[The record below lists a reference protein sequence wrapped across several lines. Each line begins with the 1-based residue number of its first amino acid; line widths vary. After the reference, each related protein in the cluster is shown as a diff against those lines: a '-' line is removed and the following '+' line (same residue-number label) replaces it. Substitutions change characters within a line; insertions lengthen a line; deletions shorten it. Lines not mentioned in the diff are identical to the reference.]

1 MTERVS
7 KSAFNQLFRE
17 MQEIRKRV
25 FNGIPADIRRE
36 VKEELKELRD
46 EVRKEYQGTRKLV
59 VAILIA
65 ILLSFGGIIVESRF
79 STNSRDSELR
89 SIRNDLQ
96 DHVKK

>member
-46 EVRKEYQGTRKLV
+46 EVRKEYQGTRKCSHFDCDTAFV
-59 VAILIA
+59 W
-65 ILLSFGGIIVESRF
+65 
-79 STNSRDSELR
+79 
-89 SIRNDLQ
+89 RNNC
-96 DHVKK
+96 